1 MQQSH
6 LTPIALNS
14 LTKWSGKTSLANG
27 GRFLRKM
34 SNETGSVK
42 EIQYAGYLQQAR
54 IYVRQSSDFSG
65 VKYNIVHTAS
75 ERRVWLRL
83 MGTAVSHSN
92 CQFKQIT
99 KIIATAG

>member
-1 MQQSH
+1 MHKSQ
-6 LTPIALNS
+6 LTPIPLYS

-27 GRFLRKM
+27 GRFLRKIR
-34 SNETGSVK
+34 NETGSVK

-54 IYVRQSSDFSG
+54 IYLRQSSDVSG

-83 MGTAVSHSN
+83 MSTV
-92 CQFKQIT
+92 
-99 KIIATAG
+99 